1 MPRATISVQTRR
13 TQEFIDITDR
23 VEKAIRELGLSSGT
37 CLLYVPHTTAG
48 ITINETADPAVK
60 DDILG
65 ALRRLVPASLDYE
78 HVEGNAHAHIQ
89 ASLMGSSVLVAVED
103 GRLMK
108 GTWQGVL
115 FGEFDG
121 PRERS
126 VWVQP
131 MASNSAPTPG

>member
-1 MPRATISVQTRR
+1 MPLTTISVQTRR
-13 TQEFIDITDR
+13 NQEFIDITDR
-23 VEKAIRELGLSSGT
+23 VEKAVRELGLESGT

-60 DDILG
+60 DDIIN
-65 ALRRLVPASLDYE
+65 ALQRLVPASLDYQ

-89 ASLMGSSVLVAVED
+89 ASLVGSSVLIAVKD
-103 GRLMK
+103 GRLVK

-126 VWVQP
+126 VWIQP
-131 MASNSAPTPG
+131 MGRSQAACQ

>member
-1 MPRATISVQTRR
+1 MATAEITVQTRR
-13 TQEFIDITDR
+13 EQEFIDITDR
-23 VEKAIRELGLSSGT
+23 VEKSIRELGLHAGA

-48 ITINETADPAVK
+48 ITVNETADPAVK

-65 ALRRLVPASLDYE
+65 ALQRLVPASLDYE

-89 ASLMGSSVLVAVED
+89 ASLIGSSVTVAIEN
-103 GRLMK
+103 GRLVK

-126 VWVQP
+126 VWIQP
-131 MASNSAPTPG
+131 ASSSPVDDD

>member
-1 MPRATISVQTRR
+1 MSRVAISVQSRR
-13 TQEFIDITDR
+13 GQEFIDITDR
-23 VEKAIRELGLSSGT
+23 VEKAVRELGLSSGT

-65 ALRRLVPASLDYE
+65 TLQRLVPASLDYD
-78 HVEGNAHAHIQ
+78 HVEGNAHSHVQ
-89 ASLMGSSVLVAVED
+89 ASLIGSSAMIAVEG
-103 GRLMK
+103 GRLLK

-121 PRERS
+121 PRDRS
-126 VWVQP
+126 VWIQP
-131 MASNSAPTPG
+131 LAGPTSE

>member
-1 MPRATISVQTRR
+1 MALKTISVQTRQS
-13 TQEFIDITDR
+13 QEFIDITER
-23 VEKAIRELGLSSGT
+23 VEKAVRELGMSSGT

-60 DDILG
+60 DDIVD
-65 ALRRLVPASLDYE
+65 ALQRLAPASLDYH

-89 ASLMGSSVLVAVED
+89 ASLIGSSALMAIED
-103 GRLMK
+103 GRLVK

-131 MASNSAPTPG
+131 LRSAPETA

>member
-1 MPRATISVQTRR
+1 MSLKTITVQTRR
-13 TQEFIDITDR
+13 NQEFIDITDR
-23 VEKAIRELGLSSGT
+23 VEKVVRELGMASGA

-60 DDILG
+60 DDILD
-65 ALRRLVPASLDYE
+65 ALQRLIPASLDYQ
-78 HVEGNAHAHIQ
+78 HVEGNAHSHIQ
-89 ASLMGSSVLVAVED
+89 ASLVGSSALIAVED
-103 GRLMK
+103 GRLVK

-126 VWVQP
+126 VWIQP
-131 MASNSAPTPG
+131 MDNGRPTEP

>member
-1 MPRATISVQTRR
+1 MREISVQTRR
-13 TQEFIDITDR
+13 EQEFIDITDR
-23 VEKAIRELGLSSGT
+23 VEKAIREMGLSSGA

-48 ITINETADPAVK
+48 ITVNETADPAVK
-60 DDILG
+60 DDITG
-65 ALRRLVPASLDYE
+65 ALQRLVPASLDYQ

-89 ASLMGSSVLVAVED
+89 ASLMGSSVVLAIED
-103 GRLMK
+103 GRWVK

-126 VWVQP
+126 VWIQP
-131 MASNSAPTPG
+131 LSPATATE

>member
-1 MPRATISVQTRR
+1 MSRVAISVQSRR
-13 TQEFIDITDR
+13 EQEFIDITDR
-23 VEKAIRELGLSSGT
+23 VEKAVRELGLSSGT

-65 ALRRLVPASLDYE
+65 TLQRLVPASLDYD
-78 HVEGNAHAHIQ
+78 HVEGNAHSHIQ
-89 ASLMGSSVLVAVED
+89 ASLMGSSVMIAIED
-103 GRLMK
+103 GRLVK

-121 PRERS
+121 PRDRS
-126 VWVQP
+126 VWIQP
-131 MASNSAPTPG
+131 LAASTAG

>member
-1 MPRATISVQTRR
+1 MALKTISVQTRQS
-13 TQEFIDITDR
+13 QEFIDITDR
-23 VEKAIRELGLSSGT
+23 VEKAVREIGLSSGS

-60 DDILG
+60 DDIVD
-65 ALRRLVPASLDYE
+65 ALQRLVPASLAYQ

-89 ASLMGSSVLVAVED
+89 ASLMGSSALIAIEE
-103 GRLMK
+103 GRLVK

-126 VWVQP
+126 VWIQP
-131 MASNSAPTPG
+131 LVAPTAA

>member
-1 MPRATISVQTRR
+1 MALKTISVQTRQS
-13 TQEFIDITDR
+13 QEFIDITDR
-23 VEKAIRELGLSSGT
+23 VEKAVREIGLSSGS

-60 DDILG
+60 DDIVD
-65 ALRRLVPASLDYE
+65 ALQRLVPASLAYQ

-89 ASLMGSSVLVAVED
+89 ASLMGSSALIAIEE
-103 GRLMK
+103 GRLVK

-126 VWVQP
+126 VWIQP
-131 MASNSAPTPG
+131 LGAPTAE